1 VVLGFVTDHGSS
13 KPQFDDAAW
22 SAIAARLTKGRR
34 KLKFVPGGRCG
45 GRCGG
50 QGGRCGG
57 AAITT
62 TMMIMAPPAIMMVA
76 LRA

>member
-34 KLKFVPGGRCG
+34 KLKLVPGGRCG
-45 GRCGG
+45 GGD
-50 QGGRCGG
+50 QGGG
-57 AAITT
+57 AVITA

>member
-34 KLKFVPGGRCG
+34 KFNLVSGGRCG
-45 GRCGG
+45 DHG
-50 QGGRCGG
+50 GG
-57 AAITT
+57 AVITT
-62 TMMIMAPPAIMMVA
+62 PMMIMAPPAIMMVA
-76 LRA
+76 LQG

>member
-1 VVLGFVTDHGSS
+1 VKGF
-13 KPQFDDAAW
+13 K
-22 SAIAARLTKGRR
+22 
-34 KLKFVPGGRCG
+34 KLKLVPG